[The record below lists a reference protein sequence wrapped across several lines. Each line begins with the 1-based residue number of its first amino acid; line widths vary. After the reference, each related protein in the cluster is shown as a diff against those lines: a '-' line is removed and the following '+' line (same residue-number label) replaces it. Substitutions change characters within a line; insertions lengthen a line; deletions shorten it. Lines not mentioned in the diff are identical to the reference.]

1 MKRKERK
8 LFGIQAV
15 LFGRDL
21 LTRQVDAFD
30 KVHASFGADGYR
42 KIEDDKEK
50 DETLNKSDSSDDDP
64 LDDFDEINLEEGQ
77 QIHQKNVFDCLVIKK
92 DSSWKGMFDILML
105 FVSCYNIFGN
115 AYYSAF
121 GAP

>member
-1 MKRKERK
+1 MRMKRKERK

-21 LTRQVDAFD
+21 LTRQIDSFD

-42 KIEDDKEK
+42 MIEDEK
-50 DETLNKSDSSDDDP
+50 DKDVTLNKSESSDDDP

-77 QIHQKNVFDCLVIKK
+77 
-92 DSSWKGMFDILML
+92 
-105 FVSCYNIFGN
+105 
-115 AYYSAF
+115 
-121 GAP
+121 

>member
-1 MKRKERK
+1 MRMKRKERK

-21 LTRQVDAFD
+21 LTRQVEAFD

-77 QIHQKNVFDCLVIKK
+77 
-92 DSSWKGMFDILML
+92 
-105 FVSCYNIFGN
+105 
-115 AYYSAF
+115 
-121 GAP
+121 